1 MLFKIVSTTTLT
13 AVLALRFATTDAVAE
28 PSRHETRHPPIDDAS
43 PAYGLVPHSYYYTFV
58 PGRGISNEA
67 CNLPTST
74 CANEQRDD

>member
-28 PSRHETRHPPIDDAS
+28 PSRHETRRPVGYAS
-43 PAYGLVPHSYYYTFV
+43 PAYRLAPHSYNYTFV
-58 PGRGISNEA
+58 PGRGISDEA